1 MIVLFTVW
9 GYAVTA
15 IECAALLTGLASVG
29 LGIVGSRWTWPPGF
43 LSSLLYCWLF
53 VELHLFAS
61 AALQVVF
68 MATSIW
74 GWISWGKE
82 GALVPRRLT
91 LAGRLC
97 VSAGVVVLSVLAAP
111 ALRSIGGSAVWG
123 DAFVLVGS
131 LTAQVLMVLQK
142 IETWPWWSV
151 VSIAGALLYASQG
164 LYFTSLFYAVL
175 SLLAVT
181 GWRAWSARSADHSM
195 TPPAAAIS

>member
-61 AALQVVF
+61 AALQMVF
-68 MATSIW
+68 MATAVW
-74 GWISWGKE
+74 GWFSWGKE
-82 GALVPRRLT
+82 GALVPSRLT
-91 LAGRLC
+91 LAGRLR
-97 VSAGVVVLSVLAAP
+97 VSVGVVVASVLMAP

-142 IETWPWWSV
+142 IETWPLWSV
-151 VSIAGALLYASQG
+151 LSVAGALLYASQG

-175 SLLAVT
+175 SMLAAA
-181 GWRAWSARSADHSM
+181 GWRAWSARSADHTVS
-195 TPPAAAIS
+195 PPAAAIS

>member
-53 VELHLFAS
+53 MELHLFAS
-61 AALQVVF
+61 AALQMVF
-68 MATSIW
+68 MATAVW
-74 GWISWGKE
+74 GWFSWGKE
-82 GALVPRRLT
+82 GALVPSRLT
-91 LAGRLC
+91 LAGRLRGA
-97 VSAGVVVLSVLAAP
+97 VGVVVVSVLMAP

-142 IETWPWWSV
+142 IETWPLWSV
-151 VSIAGALLYASQG
+151 LSVAGALLYASQG

-175 SLLAVT
+175 SVLAAA
-181 GWRAWSARSADHSM
+181 GWRSWSTRSADHTVS
-195 TPPAAAIS
+195 PPAAAIS

>member
-61 AALQVVF
+61 AALQMVF
-68 MATSIW
+68 MATAVW
-74 GWISWGKE
+74 GWFSWGKE
-82 GALVPRRLT
+82 GALVPSRLT
-91 LAGRLC
+91 LAGRLR
-97 VSAGVVVLSVLAAP
+97 VSVGVVVASVLMAP

-142 IETWPWWSV
+142 IETWPLWSV
-151 VSIAGALLYASQG
+151 LSVAGALLYASQG

-175 SLLAVT
+175 SMLAAA
-181 GWRAWSARSADHSM
+181 GWRAWSARSADHSVS
-195 TPPAAAIS
+195 PPAAAIS